1 MRRTA
6 LMVFLATAICV
17 PAISANAAVTYNP
30 TVATMING
38 VTQAELQPVVDE
50 LSGVTPAVIGGSPYT
65 ILTRGSSSGTPIDK
79 AEQYVY
85 EHLLTYGL
93 DSVAYQNYPGK
104 GTVQPGRNVIG
115 QINGTTNP
123 SQIVVIGAHLDDQPW
138 GEPRAP
144 GADDNASG
152 VSATLY
158 LARSF
163 ADKTFERTIRFVFF
177 GSEENA
183 PWTSNMFGSG
193 YYAAQAVK
201 AGENIVAMVSADA
214 LAYNS
219 SGKTPYIVEMHT
231 RMKNPGLGLDLPIA
245 NMWKDVITTYSIA
258 NLKPEIMSYSMKYS
272 DHGAFWKYNSGK
284 GATLLIE
291 DEWSGENP
299 NWHTPSDTVSTFN
312 WSYYLSV
319 TKSLVGLAAH
329 QAGII

>member
-6 LMVFLATAICV
+6 LMAFLAAAICV

-183 PWTSNMFGSG
+183 PWTSNAFGSG
-193 YYAAQAVK
+193 YYAAQAK
-201 AGENIVAMVSADA
+201 AAGENIVAMISADA
-214 LAYNS
+214 LAWNGSNNGVVYMNTRTAKKDP
-219 SGKTPYIVEMHT
+219 GGGDHAIVT
-231 RMKNPGLGLDLPIA
+231 
-245 NMWKDVITTYSIA
+245 MWQQAVTTYSITGITPTLNA
-258 NLKPEIMSYSMKYS
+258 SGVNLS
-272 DHGAFWKYNSGK
+272 DHGAFWKNGYP
-284 GATLLIE
+284 AVLLIE
-291 DEWSGENP
+291 DDVSQVNP
-299 NWHTPSDTVSTFN
+299 NWHTVNDKVSTFR
-312 WSYYLSV
+312 WPFYVQV
-319 TKSLVGLAAH
+319 TKSLVAVAAH
-329 QAGII
+329 EAGII

>member
-1 MRRTA
+1 
-6 LMVFLATAICV
+6 MVFLATTICV

-38 VTQAELQPVVDE
+38 VTQAELLPVVNE
-50 LSGVTPAVIGGSPYT
+50 LSGETPAVIGGSPYT
-65 ILTRGSSSGTPIDK
+65 ILTRGSSSGVPIDM
-79 AEQYVY
+79 AERYVY
-85 EHLLTYGL
+85 EKMLTYGL
-93 DSVAYQNYPGK
+93 DSVTYQNYPGK
-104 GTVQPGRNVIG
+104 GAVDPGRNVIG
-115 QINGTTNP
+115 QINGTTKA
-123 SQIVVIGAHLDDQPW
+123 SEIVVIGAHLDDQPW

-152 VSATLY
+152 VSAMLY
-158 LARSF
+158 LARAF
-163 ADKTFERTIRFVFF
+163 ADKTFERTIRFVAF

-183 PWTSNMFGSG
+183 PWTSNMYGSG
-193 YYAAQAVK
+193 YYAYQAVK

-258 NLKPEIMSYSMKYS
+258 NLKPETMSYSMKYS
-272 DHGAFWKYNSGK
+272 DHGAFWKYNPGK

-299 NWHTPSDTVSTFN
+299 NWHTVNDTVSTFN
-312 WSYYLSV
+312 WPYYLSV

-329 QAGII
+329 QAGIVS